1 MAVSN
6 YSGLTINNP
15 QVGIQ
20 ITKVIDSVS
29 SPNDFIDVANNTY
42 FYDIGTSRAYYKDQ
56 YGVIQNGFTTGFMP
70 QMTGGETYR
79 GVSFNNNSTTLV
91 TDGGVTTSASASNI
105 AQSVA
110 STNFAT
116 KSIRLRYYA
125 SIVQTGRYVGLRGS
139 ALLWYVTSGWKF
151 VCDFNISDT
160 AFGADCQQFYGMAS
174 STADLGYGTASLIQL
189 STLTNLIG
197 VGNEAGDTNLQIFY
211 NDATGTCGKVDL
223 GASFPANRTAGA
235 ISTTIYS
242 VTLYNPP
249 ASEVVWYE
257 VINRETG
264 AIARGIIGGLY
275 IGGFNALPS
284 STTGLN
290 FFASRAMNA
299 AITNT
304 GQFDLYKL
312 GVYSAI

>member
-1 MAVSN
+1 MAVNN
-6 YSGLTINNP
+6 YTGLTISNP
-15 QVGIQ
+15 TTGIQ
-20 ITKVIDSVS
+20 ITKVTDTSV
-29 SPNDFIDVANNTY
+29 DFLDVANSTY
-42 FYDIGTSRAYYKDQ
+42 FYDLESKLVYFKDA
-56 YGVIQNGFTTGFMP
+56 YGVVQNVFNNTFIP
-70 QMTGGETYR
+70 QMNGNETYR

-91 TDGGVTTSASASNI
+91 TDGGVTTSASASTL

-125 SIVQTGRYVGLRGS
+125 SIVQTGRYTGLRGS
-139 ALLWYVTSGWKF
+139 ALLWYITSGFKF

-160 AFGADCQQFYGMAS
+160 AYGADCQQFYGMAS
-174 STADLGYGTASLIQL
+174 STADLAYGGTSLVQL

-197 VGNEAGDTNLQIFY
+197 VGSEAGDTNLQIFY

-235 ISTTIYS
+235 VSTTIYS

-249 ASEVVWYE
+249 SAQVIWYE

-264 AIARGIIGGLY
+264 AIARGY
-275 IGGFNALPS
+275 IGGIYIGGVTALPS
-284 STTGLN
+284 ATTGLN

-299 AITNT
+299 AVTNS

-312 GVYSAI
+312 GVYSQL

>member
-1 MAVSN
+1 MAVNN
-6 YSGLTINNP
+6 YSGLTISNP
-15 QVGIQ
+15 TTGIQ
-20 ITKVIDSVS
+20 ITKVTDTSV
-29 SPNDFIDVANNTY
+29 DFLDVANSTY
-42 FYDIGTSRAYYKDQ
+42 FYDLESKLVYFKDA
-56 YGVIQNGFTTGFMP
+56 YGVVQNVFNNTFIP
-70 QMTGGETYR
+70 QMNGNETYR

-91 TDGGVTTSASASNI
+91 TEGGVTTSASASTL

-125 SIVQTGRYVGLRGS
+125 SIVQTGRYTGLRGS
-139 ALLWYVTSGWKF
+139 ALLWYITSGFKF

-160 AFGADCQQFYGMAS
+160 AYGADCQQFYGMAS
-174 STADLGYGTASLIQL
+174 STADLAYGGTSLVQL

-197 VGNEAGDTNLQIFY
+197 VGSEAGDTNLQIFY

-235 ISTTIYS
+235 VSTTIYS

-249 ASEVVWYE
+249 SAQVIWYE

-264 AIARGIIGGLY
+264 AIARGY
-275 IGGFNALPS
+275 IGGIYTGGVTALPS
-284 STTGLN
+284 ATTGLN
-290 FFASRAMNA
+290 FFASRTMNA
-299 AITNT
+299 AVTNS

-312 GVYSAI
+312 GVYSAL

>member
-1 MAVSN
+1 MAVNN
-6 YSGLTINNP
+6 YTGLTISNP
-15 QVGIQ
+15 TTGIQ
-20 ITKVIDSVS
+20 ITKVTDTSV
-29 SPNDFIDVANNTY
+29 DFLDVANSTY
-42 FYDIGTSRAYYKDQ
+42 FYDLESKLVYFKDQ
-56 YGVIQNGFTTGFMP
+56 YGTIQNIFNNTFIP
-70 QMTGGETYR
+70 QLNGGETYR

-91 TDGGVTTSASASNI
+91 TDGGVTTSASASTL

-110 STNFAT
+110 STNFAS

-125 SIVQTGRYVGLRGS
+125 SIVQTGRYTGLRGS
-139 ALLWYVTSGWKF
+139 ALLWYVTSGWRF
-151 VCDFNISDT
+151 ICDFNISDT
-160 AFGADCQQFYGMAS
+160 AYGADCQQFYGMAS
-174 STADLGYGTASLIQL
+174 STADLAYGGVSLVQL

-197 VGNEAGDTNLQIFY
+197 VGSEAGDTNLQIFY
-211 NDATGTCGKVDL
+211 NDATGTCGKVNL

-235 ISTTIYS
+235 VSTTIYS

-249 ASEVVWYE
+249 AAEVVWYE

-275 IGGFNALPS
+275 IGGITALPS

-290 FFASRAMNA
+290 FFASRTMNA
-299 AITNT
+299 AVTNT

-312 GVYSAI
+312 GVYSQI

>member
-6 YSGLTINNP
+6 FTGLTITQP
-15 QVGIQ
+15 STGIE
-20 ITKVIDSVS
+20 ITKVTESGVD
-29 SPNDFIDVANNTY
+29 PNDFFNVANDTY
-42 FYDIGTSRAYYKDQ
+42 FYDITTKLTYYKDQ
-56 YGVIQNGFTTGFMP
+56 YGTVQSLFNNSFIP

-91 TDGGVTTSASASNI
+91 TDGGVTTSASASTS

-125 SIVQTGRYVGLRGS
+125 SIVQTGRYTGLRGS
-139 ALLWYVTSGWKF
+139 ALLWYITSGWKF

-160 AFGADCQQFYGMAS
+160 VYSANCQQFYGMAS
-174 STADLGYGTASLIQL
+174 STADLAYGGTSLVQL

-197 VGNEAGDTNLQIFY
+197 VGSESGDTNLQIFY
-211 NDATGTCGKVDL
+211 NDATGTAGKQDL
-223 GASFPANRTAGA
+223 GSDFPANRTAGA

-249 ASEVVWYE
+249 ASETVMYE

-275 IGGFNALPS
+275 IGGVSALPS

-290 FFASRAMNA
+290 FFASRTMNTPT
-299 AITNT
+299 TNT

-312 GVYSAI
+312 GVYSVL

>member
-1 MAVSN
+1 MAVN
-6 YSGLTINNP
+6 NFTGLTITQP
-15 QVGIQ
+15 STGIE
-20 ITKVIDSVS
+20 ITKVTESGVD
-29 SPNDFIDVANNTY
+29 PNDFFNVANDTY
-42 FYDIGTSRAYYKDQ
+42 FYDITTKLTYYKDQ
-56 YGVIQNGFTTGFMP
+56 YGTIQNLFNTGFIP
-70 QMTGGETYR
+70 QMTGVETYR
-79 GVSFNNNSTTLV
+79 GVSFNNNSTTIV
-91 TDGGVTTSASASNI
+91 SDGGITASASASTL

-125 SIVQTGRYVGLRGS
+125 SVVSTGRYTGLRGS
-139 ALLWYVTSGWKF
+139 ALLWYVTSGWRF
-151 VCDFNISDT
+151 VCDFNMSDT
-160 AFGADCQQFYGMAS
+160 AYGVDCQQFYGMAS
-174 STADLGYGTASLIQL
+174 STADLAYGGASLVQL

-197 VGNEAGDTNLQIFY
+197 VGSEAGDTNLQIFY
-211 NDATGTCGKVDL
+211 NDATGTCGKVNL

-249 ASEVVWYE
+249 ASETVMYE

-275 IGGFNALPS
+275 IGGISALPS

-290 FFASRAMNA
+290 FFASRTMNTA
-299 AITNT
+299 TTNT

-312 GVYSAI
+312 GVYSAL